1 MTYEDV
7 FMVNIWC
14 YTKMFM
20 IEFMTMYDEVITNV
34 GRLMML
40 DNEVKVRYLLLR
52 WIDDN
57 YVFGY
62 NCLIIWSLRC

>member
-1 MTYEDV
+1 
-7 FMVNIWC
+7 
-14 YTKMFM
+14 MFM
-20 IEFMTMYDEVITNV
+20 IVFMTMYDEVITNV
-34 GRLMML
+34 GRLMIL